1 MFLWQHTR
9 ESPGPGLLWHSPPGC
24 RGMSVSNWHTAAQH
38 GEVGW
43 RNGTKSPQPTHSGF
57 AHSSLTCSAAESY
70 LPCRIGPTHVL
81 IWAQMRNWLWL
92 NTFAN
97 HLGPLVNIH
106 RRAATSKKC
115 PASTCEVQRRLDILI
130 VSRGSVTQ
138 CPAARCQEQSYIVV
152 TFPPRPPPVHPLAT
166 LTLTPSVHT
175 LITRGSCNKI
185 PSLYPPILPYLT
197 SFKNASILHAFS
209 FPLKFQGIE
218 CQMWREKLQLK
229 KIILR
234 TIRIWNIFHCPGLR
248 PSAEE
253 YGTGFS
259 DIGSWFPRHF
269 GRQVTLTWSTS
280 QSPSWPC
287 SWSSSSSPSLDTE

>member
-1 MFLWQHTR
+1 MNEEIRLVSGLVKNLLMWRFSIIYVWKWYGFYLARSCSVCCLMLTHDIVHTKVSTPDVFVTTDKR
-9 ESPGPGLLWHSPPGC
+9 EPGPRPPVTLSTWVQGHEHLQLAHSSSTW
-24 RGMSVSNWHTAAQH
+24 RGRLKKRDKINS
-38 GEVGW
+38 
-43 RNGTKSPQPTHSGF
+43 THCGF
-57 AHSSLTCSAAESY
+57 AHYSLTCSVAESY

-106 RRAATSKKC
+106 RRAATSQKC

-138 CPAARCQEQSYIVV
+138 CPGARCQEQSYIVV
-152 TFPPRPPPVHPLAT
+152 TFPPRPPPVLCVHPLT
-166 LTLTPSVHT
+166 PTPSVHT

-209 FPLKFQGIE
+209 FPFKFQYTGIE
-218 CQMWREKLQLK
+218 CQKWREK
-229 KIILR
+229 
-234 TIRIWNIFHCPGLR
+234 
-248 PSAEE
+248 AA
-253 YGTGFS
+253 
-259 DIGSWFPRHF
+259 
-269 GRQVTLTWSTS
+269 
-280 QSPSWPC
+280 C
-287 SWSSSSSPSLDTE
+287 SWRKS